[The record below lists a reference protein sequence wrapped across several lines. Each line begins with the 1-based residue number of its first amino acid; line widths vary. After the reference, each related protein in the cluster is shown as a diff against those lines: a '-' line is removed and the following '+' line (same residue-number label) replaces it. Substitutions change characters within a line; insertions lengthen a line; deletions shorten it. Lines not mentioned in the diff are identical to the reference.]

1 MMKPTSE
8 QVGHTTNVTIEIP
21 AVVYDN
27 PCVGEPVALH
37 GSLHLVLTVGSDKAG
52 GFHIGNHL
60 NASYAGTGLESGVP
74 YRASD
79 NKQDVWNTRQLP
91 DSHTITM
98 MTRLISQGGVDNAS
112 LFTTI
117 TTTID
122 ANGVPTATVDNQR
135 VECRG

>member
-1 MMKPTSE
+1 MKPISA
-8 QVGHTTNVTIEIP
+8 QVPHTTNVTIEIP

-37 GSLHLVLTVGSDKAG
+37 GSLHLVLTVASDQAG

-60 NASYAGTGLESGVP
+60 NASYAGTGLVSGVP

-79 NKQDVWNTRQLP
+79 NKQDVWNTRELP
-91 DSHTITM
+91 ASHTTTM
-98 MTRLISQGGVDNAS
+98 MTRLISQGGVGNAI
-112 LFTTI
+112 LFTTV

-122 ANGVPTATVDNQR
+122 ANGVPTATVGNQW

>member
-1 MMKPTSE
+1 MKMRSG
-8 QVGHTTNVTIEIP
+8 QAAHTTNVTIKVP

-27 PCVGEPVALH
+27 SCVEEPIALH
-37 GSLHLVLTVGSDKAG
+37 GSLHLVLTIGSDQAG
-52 GFHIGNHL
+52 GFHIGSHL

-79 NKQDVWNTRQLP
+79 TKEEVWNTRELP
-91 DSHTITM
+91 DSHTTTM
-98 MTRLISQGGVDNAS
+98 VTRLISQGGVDNAF

-117 TTTID
+117 TTTVD
-122 ANGVPTATVDNQR
+122 AEGVPTATVSDQR

>member
-1 MMKPTSE
+1 MKPTSA
-8 QVGHTTNVTIEIP
+8 QGTHTTNVTIKIP

-37 GSLHLVLTVGSDKAG
+37 GSLHLVLTVTSDQAG

-60 NASYAGTGLESGVP
+60 NASYAGMGLESGVT

-79 NKQDVWNTRQLP
+79 NEQDVWNFRELP
-91 DSHTITM
+91 DSHTTTL
-98 MTRLISQGGVDNAS
+98 MTRLISQGGVDNAF
-112 LFTTI
+112 LFTTV
-117 TTTID
+117 TTVID
-122 ANGVPTATVDNQR
+122 ADGIPTATVGNQW

>member
-1 MMKPTSE
+1 MRPTST
-8 QVGHTTNVTIEIP
+8 QVAHTTNVTIEIP

-37 GSLHLVLTVGSDKAG
+37 GSLHLVLTVASDHAG

-60 NASYAGTGLESGVP
+60 NASYAGTGLVSGVP

-79 NKQDVWNTRQLP
+79 NQQDVWNARELP
-91 DSHTITM
+91 DSHSTTM
-98 MTRLISQGGVDNAS
+98 MTRLISQGSVDNAF
-112 LFTTI
+112 LFTTV

-122 ANGVPTATVDNQR
+122 ANGVPMATVGNQW
-135 VECRG
+135 VECRS